1 MSCYC
6 YVGSFERGEIA
17 QVSGFLFPPF
27 VFFKKKSVFD
37 GTELPF
43 VLDGRLP
50 VFKLFK
56 VMDRGKL
63 CCIEDAYAMSMFLQN
78 VFESSQPLSLSH
90 SGALFLSSCSE
101 FATAV
106 RDLGLIEFFLNREI
120 SLSAYTE
127 AFTGRRD
134 VLNAVGASTSITNLV
149 EPLWLNLFGTKLSV
163 PQSERGNAGSLLFA
177 VLVFT
182 AIGNVP
188 RDEIVSA
195 QQVLDH
201 PAVIKFFKDRTTSPE
216 HADIVFRCL
225 LVLVRSREVMC

>member
-1 MSCYC
+1 VVFC
-6 YVGSFERGEIA
+6 SF
-17 QVSGFLFPPF
+17 FCLL
-27 VFFKKKSVFD
+27 KKRKSVFE

-43 VLDGRLP
+43 VLDGHLP

-56 VMDRGKL
+56 VMDGGKL

-78 VFESSQPLSLSH
+78 VFEPSQPLSLSH
-90 SGALFLSSCSE
+90 SGALFLSSCSD
-101 FATAV
+101 FAMAV
-106 RDLGLIEFFLNREI
+106 RGLLLIEFFLNRET
-120 SLSAYTE
+120 SLSAYTV
-127 AFTGRRD
+127 AFTDGGREA
-134 VLNAVGASTSITNLV
+134 LNAVGASTSIANLV
-149 EPLWLNLFGTKLSV
+149 EPIWLNLFGTKLSV
-163 PQSERGNAGSLLFA
+163 PQSVRGNAGSLLFA

-201 PAVIKFFKDRTTSPE
+201 PAVIKFLKDLSTSPE